1 MKQTHSNGARKPS
14 FFSFHWRR
22 GWPIAFAVAV
32 LLVTLRFGPF
42 AEQSTIECLFAAS
55 ILTALVVFGVSASG
69 RPAFGV
75 VAGCV
80 PMLLLVIAAN
90 IKFRYLS
97 TPLLAPDLLYYFNAE
112 IGETLLHYPF
122 ILAAIAVALVTVPLL
137 LIVLWR
143 SDRRPTHHATT
154 RIARVAGVAVAI
166 AAVVVVMNPH
176 GPFSAVHD
184 RGMWRAMNDRSF
196 ISDFLVSIRS
206 TRAHAPLYDMSTATR
221 DDWHDL
227 RAPSLPPPSRQ
238 PDIVA
243 VLEESTFDPRMVTAC
258 TSKLCDARMFQP
270 DANTI
275 AHGWMNVHTWGGGTW
290 TSEFAFLSGLP
301 HTVFGPAGIYAPF
314 NLAPRIRYTLPRLLD
329 ADGYRTVGI
338 YPTDGD
344 FMNGRDAYADYG
356 FDAFYG
362 GEQLGLGWKS
372 NDAELI
378 HAFQR
383 VFAIEKAKAHGG
395 PVFVFMLT
403 LHQHGPH
410 MTPLAEL
417 PAPYNHPLFPG
428 KLAPG
433 KVALDDWL
441 NLNLTNYL
449 QRLSMSDAAI
459 TQLES
464 ILRHDN
470 RPAMLLHFGDHQP
483 SFDGAINVLAKTVPP
498 QVPDPQYVTYY
509 MLKGF
514 NMPLRRE
521 DYPVLDIAYLGSL
534 LLDAADLPRGPFFVA
549 NTLLRDRCDGHDL
562 DCKNAALRESYR
574 AWVFGKLH
582 DLR

>member
-1 MKQTHSNGARKPS
+1 MKQTPS
-14 FFSFHWRR
+14 TSTSELRFLSVHCGR
-22 GWPIAFAVAV
+22 GWLIAFALSV
-32 LLVTLRFGPF
+32 LLATLTFGPF
-42 AEQSTIECLFAAS
+42 AEQSTTECLFATS
-55 ILTALVVFGVSASG
+55 ILAALIVFAMAASG
-69 RPAFGV
+69 RPVFGV

-112 IGETLLHYPF
+112 IGKTLLHYPF
-122 ILAAIAVALVTVPLL
+122 ILAAITAALVTVPLL
-137 LIVLWR
+137 LVGAWR
-143 SDRRPTHHATT
+143 FDSRPARRTPTH
-154 RIARVAGVAVAI
+154 IARVAAVAI
-166 AAVVVVMNPH
+166 AIVAVVVVMNPH
-176 GPFSAVHD
+176 GPFAAVHN

-196 ISDFLVSIRS
+196 ISDFLVSIRN
-206 TRAHAPLYDMSTATR
+206 TRAHAPPYSVATATL

-227 RAPSLPPPSRQ
+227 STEGLTALARQ

-243 VLEESTFDPRMVTAC
+243 VLEESTFDPRMLTAC
-258 TSKLCDARMFQP
+258 TSELCDTRMFQP

-290 TSEFAFLSGLP
+290 TSEFAFLAGLP

-338 YPTDGD
+338 YPTAGD
-344 FMNGRDAYADYG
+344 FMNGRNAYADYG

-362 GEQLGLGWKS
+362 GEHLGLGWKS
-372 NDAELI
+372 TDSELI
-378 HAFQR
+378 DAFR
-383 VFAIEKAKAHGG
+383 HVFAIEKAKAHGG

-417 PAPYNHPLFPG
+417 PAPYNRPLFPG

-433 KVALDDWL
+433 KQALDDWL

-449 QRLSMSDAAI
+449 QRLSLSDAAM
-459 TQLES
+459 TRLES
-464 ILRHDN
+464 LLRHDN
-470 RPAMLLHFGDHQP
+470 RPALLLHFGDHQP

-498 QVPDPQYVTYY
+498 QVPDPQYATYY

-514 NMPLRRE
+514 NMPIQRE

-534 LLDAADLPRGPFFVA
+534 LLDAANLPRGAFFVA

-562 DCKNAALRESYR
+562 DCKDAALRESYR
-574 AWVFGKLH
+574 AWVFGKLD